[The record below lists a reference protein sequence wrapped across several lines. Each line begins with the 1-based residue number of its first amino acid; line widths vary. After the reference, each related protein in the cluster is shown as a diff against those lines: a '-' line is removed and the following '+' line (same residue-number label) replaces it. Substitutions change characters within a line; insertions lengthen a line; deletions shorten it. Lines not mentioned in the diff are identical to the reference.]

1 MWVRRLVWLFL
12 LSMCAFQGSEAL
24 AQRTALSANETLYP
38 RLVRLSHSSAGKG
51 RIVAS
56 VTSFPSGH
64 GEEQIFASDDNGR
77 TFSRIS
83 TINDTDFAKGLCCGT
98 LYELPQAVGALDSGT
113 LLWAG
118 SVGGDTPGAPMQIK
132 IYQSIDR
139 GATWSYLSNCLTATV
154 NRSAGGLW
162 EPEFTIAA
170 DGSLVCFYSDE
181 TQAGHSQVLRLT
193 RSTDGHNWSTPT
205 DVVSSG
211 VAADRPGMAV
221 VRRLP
226 SGRYFMTFELCG
238 PAACTV
244 FYKTSPD
251 GIAWGSA
258 SDVGT
263 RVETDDHR
271 WLLHTPTNA
280 WAAVPGL
287 ANGRLFVIGQIVA
300 NAAGVAPGNGQVVFY
315 NDSADGSG
323 PWRTL
328 PAPVQINSP
337 PTTSNVCQNYSSPLL
352 ASADGLTLLG
362 LATDYEIVSGVRT
375 CQTFFAAAA
384 TTVAPTLTLTGG
396 AINAARGQAATSMI
410 TIEPGGGYHG
420 TVKLSVSIPGYS
432 GSISPSTLSFAD
444 GVSHNATLTVSG
456 SMAASLLPM
465 ALLGGVGWSFRRRRR
480 MLPLLAAAL
489 ALGSCGG
496 GGSGGSASGG
506 SGAGSPPP
514 PVTTYSA
521 TVTATDTTDASI
533 TSSIVIPVT
542 ITG

>member
-1 MWVRRLVWLFL
+1 MRVIRLLWLCL
-12 LSMCAFQGSEAL
+12 LGALALQGSPAL
-24 AQRTALSANETLYP
+24 AQRTALSASETLYP

-64 GEEQIFASDDNGR
+64 GEEQIFASDDSGR
-77 TFSRIS
+77 TFSRVG
-83 TINDTDFAKGLCCGT
+83 TINDADFAKGLCCGT
-98 LYELPQAVGALDSGT
+98 LYELPQAVGALDAGT

-132 IYQSIDR
+132 IFQSVDR
-139 GATWSYLSNCLTATV
+139 GATWTYLSNCLTATV

-162 EPEFTIAA
+162 EPEFTIAS
-170 DGSLVCFYSDE
+170 DGSLVCYYSDE

-193 RSTDGHNWSTPT
+193 RSTDGHVWSAPT

-211 VAADRPGMAV
+211 VAADRPGMAI
-221 VRRLP
+221 VRRLL
-226 SGRYFMTFELCG
+226 SGHYFMTFELCG

-244 FYKTSPD
+244 FSKTSAD
-251 GIAWGSA
+251 GLAWGSA
-258 SDVGT
+258 TDVGT

-287 ANGRLFVIGQIVA
+287 TNGRIFVIGQIVA
-300 NAAGVAPGNGQVVFY
+300 NAAGIAPGNGQVVFY

-328 PAPVQINSP
+328 PAPVQINAP

-352 ASADGLTLLG
+352 PSEDGLTLLG
-362 LATDYEIVSGVRT
+362 LATDYDVVAGVRS
-375 CQTFFAAAA
+375 CKTFYAAAA

-396 AINAARGQAATSMI
+396 AINAPRGQAATSVI

-420 TVKLSVSIPGYS
+420 TVKLSVSIPNYT
-432 GSISPSTLSFAD
+432 GSIGPSTLSFAD
-444 GVSHNATLTVSG
+444 GASHNATLTVPSTT
-456 SMAASLLPM
+456 AAAMLPM
-465 ALLGGVGWSFRRRRR
+465 ALLGGVGFAFRRKRK
-480 MLPLLAAAL
+480 MLPLLGAAL
-489 ALGSCGG
+489 ILGSCGG
-496 GGSGGSASGG
+496 GSVGGSTGGG
-506 SGAGSPPP
+506 SGTGTTPP

-521 TVTATDTTDASI
+521 TVTATDTVDASI